1 MLSYKE
7 LGKIFLKVLV
17 ICCLIFLFYGIL
29 KINSELPE
37 VVRNYSGFQVAFEKN
52 PSSINV
58 KAGEY
63 TIDISTKYFDNFF
76 KGTGAIIDGMK
87 NLIER

>member
-1 MLSYKE
+1 MISYKE

-17 ICCLIFLFYGIL
+17 ICCVIFLFYGIL
-29 KINSELPE
+29 KINSNLPE
-37 VVRNYSGFQVAFEKN
+37 VVKGYSGFQVDLEKN
-52 PSSINV
+52 PPSINV
-58 KAGEY
+58 KAGDY
-63 TIDISTKYFDNFF
+63 TIDINTKYFDNFF